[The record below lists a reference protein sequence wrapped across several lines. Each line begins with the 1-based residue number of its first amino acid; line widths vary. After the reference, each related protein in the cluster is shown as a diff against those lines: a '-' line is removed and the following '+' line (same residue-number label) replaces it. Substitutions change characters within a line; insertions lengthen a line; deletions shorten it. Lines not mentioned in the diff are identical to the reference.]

1 MFKRLIKRL
10 VGAYQA
16 KRLAKTKE
24 LRAKHSW
31 EQAQLMYEALGERDY

>member
-10 VGAYQA
+10 VRAYQA
-16 KRLAKTKE
+16 KRLAKTQE

-31 EQAQLMYEALGERDY
+31 EQAQLMYNALGEKE

>member
-1 MFKRLIKRL
+1 MFKWLTKRL
-10 VGAYQA
+10 VRARKA

-31 EQAQLMYEALGERDY
+31 EQAQLMYEALGEREY